1 MPSSRKSQQ
10 LQIRVSPAQK
20 TAIKAHARRAGMTVS
35 DWVLSSLLPT
45 AQAQF
50 QKLVREIAGS
60 ESPGYAFADLLDLLE
75 ELDGEDFESVVATL
89 PESGLDEYWSNY
101 LAATVEHAAA
111 LKKRKPPAW
120 TREIPPLEFPA
131 FGSTLLS
138 LRMHLLLNSPPAFNR
153 RNLFV
158 DSSVGDR
165 V

>member
-1 MPSSRKSQQ
+1 M
-10 LQIRVSPAQK
+10 
-20 TAIKAHARRAGMTVS
+20 
-35 DWVLSSLLPT
+35 
-45 AQAQF
+45 
-50 QKLVREIAGS
+50 
-60 ESPGYAFADLLDLLE
+60 LDLLE
-75 ELDGEDFESVVATL
+75 GLDGEDFESAVDAL
-89 PESGLDEYWSNY
+89 PEVGLDEYWSNY

-120 TREIPPLEFPA
+120 TREIPPLESPA